1 MAGVLD
7 GLKVLDLSWGIAGPM
22 AGMLLCDHGAEVTR
36 IEPPGGNLF
45 QQNSGYRVW
54 NRGKRSAILDLKRE
68 ADRRLFHN
76 LAAASDVLIE
86 SFSPGVTKRLGIDF
100 DTLHALQPAPDLLLD
115 HRLWP

>member
-36 IEPPGGNLF
+36 IEPPGSNPF

-54 NRGKRSAILDLKRE
+54 NRGKRSAIFDLKRE

-76 LAAASDVLIE
+76 LAAVSDVLSKVSVPE
-86 SFSPGVTKRLGIDF
+86 SPNDWASTSILFMRATR
-100 DTLHALQPAPDLLLD
+100 A
-115 HRLWP
+115 